1 MVVAILAAVVTLEVT
16 GYITIQD
23 AIANALLFLLALIVI
38 AVLAGVGG
46 LFVGIFFTNR
56 MISVQD
62 FTPFEKEMLAM
73 RQEVKEMQSQLAA
86 IAEQISGRAGGAG
99 PRRP

>member
-1 MVVAILAAVVTLEVT
+1 MVVAVLAAVVTLEVT

-73 RQEVKEMQSQLAA
+73 RQEVKEMREQVAALVQQL
-86 IAEQISGRAGGAG
+86 GRRGEGRQ
-99 PRRP
+99 P